1 MDRYGS
7 SYAHLPNALLI
18 KVTHMNNRHRLY
30 RIGQLE
36 RLTNVERRTIL
47 FYVEKGLLHPPV
59 KTGKTMAYYDEAHYR
74 KLKFI
79 KNEKRKGLP
88 LVAIRT
94 MIEKRETE
102 GNDFGPRLKNDFILE
117 DRKEVKKKQPRKR
130 VGKVTRERIVEE
142 GSRIFQEKGFKDTR
156 VNDIISRLNIGKG
169 SFYSYFSNKEALF
182 LECVPMIFEKFF
194 SEGWEKIR
202 KEKDPHKRLILR
214 AEVTIPVIDE
224 FITIMQ
230 LAQEAL
236 KEADPNLRELGEKI
250 YRSVCRPIEAD
261 LVKGIQ
267 QGFFRAVNP
276 RLYSSLMISIMA
288 GIDTILTM
296 NPDISAGT
304 AKDALIDVLTRS
316 VVKDKKALNNL

>member
-1 MDRYGS
+1 
-7 SYAHLPNALLI
+7 
-18 KVTHMNNRHRLY
+18 MNNRHRLY
-30 RIGQLE
+30 RIGHLE
-36 RLTNVERRTIL
+36 RLTNVQRRTIL

-74 KLKFI
+74 KLEFI
-79 KNEKRKGLP
+79 KNAKKKGLP

-102 GNDFGPRLKNDFILE
+102 GNGFGPRLKNDFIPE
-117 DRKEVKKKQPRKR
+117 DRKEVKKKQPRKK

-182 LECVPMIFEKFF
+182 LECVPLIFEKFF

-202 KEKDPHKRLILR
+202 KEKDPHKRLMLR

-236 KEADPNLRELGEKI
+236 KEADPNLRDLGEKI
-250 YRSVCRPIEAD
+250 YRSVCRPIESD

-267 QGFFRAVNP
+267 QGIFRAVNP